1 MCRPTYIW
9 KTNSNLS
16 GMVWSSVGP
25 VAGWCYRLF
34 RTGGLALQPPRQMSA
49 TESWL
54 HRHRCC
60 CDYYRM
66 TSTNW
71 TWTLDGWDLV
81 TKDWSALRPTQ
92 STTDDKSYRLC
103 LVFLC
108 IFNYTR
114 CSVDHSNQKCWALFL
129 RNRILSSVFFVLF
142 YFICLLVALDEP
154 NLFENNRDSALKSH
168 YSLTHQL
175 RTDEIMACSTSS
187 FSCRNFF
194 ERKSREE
201 PEMRRSPEPTAI
213 FSVGSLHFLTTYIRV
228 CVLNA
233 CHPFSKHMPS
243 YSSVARCS
251 SSAVRARQ
259 WEWLGVAGCPY
270 IHYIFLLPFVVVDV
284 CAWVNERESIAGQ
297 YIRRYTYYYRV
308 C

>member
-1 MCRPTYIW
+1 MCTYIW

-187 FSCRNFF
+187 FSCRNFLK
-194 ERKSREE
+194 EKAEKSR
-201 PEMRRSPEPTAI
+201 RCDGHRNQLRYFLWGVYT
-213 FSVGSLHFLTTYIRV
+213 FWLHIYV
-228 CVLNA
+228 CVCWTLVI
-233 CHPFSKHMPS
+233 PFPS
-243 YSSVARCS
+243 TCLPILRLRAAR
-251 SSAVRARQ
+251 RAQYARGNGSG
-259 WEWLGVAGCPY
+259 WALLGALIY
-270 IHYIFLLPFVVVDV
+270 IISFFSRSWWSMCVL
-284 CAWVNERESIAGQ
+284 G
-297 YIRRYTYYYRV
+297 
-308 C
+308 

>member
-1 MCRPTYIW
+1 MDETSWR
-9 KTNSNLS
+9 
-16 GMVWSSVGP
+16 
-25 VAGWCYRLF
+25 
-34 RTGGLALQPPRQMSA
+34 RTGQRYGQHNQPP
-49 TESWL
+49 
-54 HRHRCC
+54 
-60 CDYYRM
+60 M
-66 TSTNW
+66 TNHIVCVWFFCVSLIIHAAQWIT
-71 TWTLDGWDLV
+71 
-81 TKDWSALRPTQ
+81 RI
-92 STTDDKSYRLC
+92 KSVERFFFAIEFSL
-103 LVFLC
+103 
-108 IFNYTR
+108 
-114 CSVDHSNQKCWALFL
+114 LF
-129 RNRILSSVFFVLF
+129 FFVLF

-168 YSLTHQL
+168 YSLTHRL

-228 CVLNA
+228 CLLNA

-270 IHYIFLLPFVVVDV
+270 IHYIFLPPFVVVDV

-297 YIRRYTYYYRV
+297 YIHRYTYYYRV